1 MKLLIVDD
9 SMIIRNK
16 IERAVQGQPVRVV
29 GQAKDGLQAIELCRK
44 EKPDLMTLDITMPHM
59 DGLTA
64 LDHLLEAHP
73 PTRIL
78 IISALA
84 DKATALDAMIRG
96 AAGFLLKPFSD
107 DELNEALVELCEDAA

>member
-1 MKLLIVDD
+1 MNLLIVDD

-16 IERAVQGQPVRVV
+16 IERAVGSQPVRVV
-29 GQAKDGLQAIELCRK
+29 GQAQDGAQAIELCRDTR
-44 EKPDLMTLDITMPHM
+44 PDLVTLDITMPHM

-64 LDHLLEAHP
+64 LEHLLNIRPEA
-73 PTRIL
+73 RIL

-84 DKATALDAMIRG
+84 DKATALDAMLKG

-107 DELNEALVELCEDAA
+107 EELNEALRELSED

>member
-16 IERAVQGQPVRVV
+16 IERAVDKAIVRVI
-29 GQAKDGLQAIELCRK
+29 GHAQDGAQAVELCRQK
-44 EKPDLMTLDITMPHM
+44 KPDLLTLDITMPHM

-64 LDHLLEAHP
+64 LDHLLDIRPDA
-73 PTRIL
+73 RIL

-84 DKATALDAMIRG
+84 DKATALEGMMKG

-107 DELNEALVELCEDAA
+107 DELNNALRELSED